1 MMDDIRPR
9 QGLERRDYTAPV
21 RRPAVHAP
29 RPEPRPDHPPI
40 PAQPAPVPEYHRPPL
55 QPVATPHHHRP
66 AVHQQPQHHS
76 QNSAKKRLG
85 KRYFGVAAALVLAIG
100 LFTAGYIFKSKAPVN
115 SLPQSVVAKANFN
128 VYFPS
133 PMPSGYIYV
142 KKTAT
147 FQIGD
152 VFFRFANG
160 LKSVTVREEPLPAKK
175 PDLSLYKGYT
185 TFSSDTG
192 QAAMGTSFG
201 QPVAVVVTPT
211 TVITFNTSGGVSPR
225 DLKSA
230 INNLHNIGSSNQG
243 VTNG

>member
-1 MMDDIRPR
+1 MMDDIRPPR
-9 QGLERRDYTAPV
+9 QGFERRDYTAPV
-21 RRPAVHAP
+21 RRPAAHVP
-29 RPEPRPDHPPI
+29 RPEPVHHPI
-40 PAQPAPVPEYHRPPL
+40 PVQPAPTPQYHRPAL
-55 QPVATPHHHRP
+55 EPVA
-66 AVHQQPQHHS
+66 APQHHHHAATHEPRH
-76 QNSAKKRLG
+76 NNNPHGAPKRLG
-85 KRYFGVAAALVLAIG
+85 RRYFAVAAAFVLAIG

-115 SLPQSVVAKANFN
+115 SLPSSVVTKANFN

-142 KKTAT
+142 NKTAT

-152 VFFRFANG
+152 VFYRFANG

-185 TFSSDTG
+185 AFSSTVG

-201 QPVAVVVTPT
+201 QPVALVVTPT
-211 TVITFNTSGGVSPR
+211 TVITLNTSGGVTPQ

-230 INNLHNIGSSNQG
+230 INNLRNIGSSSQG
-243 VTNG
+243 ATNG